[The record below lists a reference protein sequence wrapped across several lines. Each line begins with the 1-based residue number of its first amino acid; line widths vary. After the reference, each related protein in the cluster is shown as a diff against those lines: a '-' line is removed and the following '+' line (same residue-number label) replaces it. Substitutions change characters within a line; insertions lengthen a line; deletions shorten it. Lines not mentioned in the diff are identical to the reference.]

1 MEELLKFIVENLV
14 DDKDSVKITSREE
27 DRAIVYEISVNPE
40 ETGMIIGK
48 NGKVAQAIRSILHSA
63 SHKGQ
68 KKCIVKIK

>member
-27 DRAIVYEISVNPE
+27 DRAIVYEVSVNPD
-40 ETGMIIGK
+40 ETGMVIGK

-63 SHKGQ
+63 SRKGQ